1 MHLLLKTCN
10 SIPAPLRRRPNS
22 SETLKEEKL
31 VTHGDLLSSR
41 FHTENEIVSL
51 TFQHAPADRDFSL
64 LPNASLGDYVVNI
77 GDPLRELYLGNELR
91 LYLYCLMDYWLSFSI

>member
-1 MHLLLKTCN
+1 M
-10 SIPAPLRRRPNS
+10 SAPLCRRPDS
-22 SETLKEEKL
+22 GKALKKEKL
-31 VTHGDLLSSR
+31 VADRDLLPSR
-41 FHTENEIVSL
+41 LYTENEIVSL